1 MFEMPKTPSFRLDG
15 KRALVSGASS
25 GIGLAC
31 ALALA
36 EYGAEVTL
44 MSRNKEKLNEVTSY
58 IISQGWSG
66 KAMPLDISD
75 VERTIHTISKLPYFD
90 ILLNSAGQAR
100 HSAAINTT
108 TKDFDTIIDIN
119 LRAAYFL
126 TQSVAKGLI
135 KAKKPGSLI
144 TISSQM
150 AHVGGKERA
159 VYCASKAAVEG
170 FTRSMAIEFGKQGI
184 RVNTICP
191 TFILTSLTQSTFD
204 DPEKKAWVLEK
215 IKLGRVGEIA
225 DIMGAAVFLASDAS
239 SLVTGTSIM
248 VDGGWT
254 AD

>member
-1 MFEMPKTPSFRLDG
+1 MIKFPKTPSFKLNG
-15 KRALVSGASS
+15 KRALISGASS
-25 GIGLAC
+25 GIGMGC

-36 EYGAEVTL
+36 EYGANVTL
-44 MSRNKEKLNEVTSY
+44 VSRNKKKLLEVDGY
-58 IISQGWSG
+58 IKSKGWSSQVLS
-66 KAMPLDISD
+66 LDISD
-75 VERTIHTISKLPYFD
+75 VEKTSRTISELPYFD

-100 HSAAINTT
+100 HSAAVNTNK
-108 TKDFDTIIDIN
+108 KDFDAIIDIN

-126 TQSVAKGLI
+126 TQVVAKGLI

-144 TISSQM
+144 NVSSQM
-150 AHVGGKERA
+150 AHVGGLERS

-170 FTRSMAIEFGKQGI
+170 FTKSMAIEFGKKGI

-191 TFILTSLTQSTFD
+191 TFIMTPLTQPTFD
-204 DPEKKAWVLEK
+204 IPQKKAWVIEK
-215 IKLGRVGEIA
+215 IKLGRVGEIE

-239 SLVTGTSIM
+239 SLITGTSIM